1 MNRYLPFLMVCLGA
15 LLWTS
20 EGLALPDQFVQEGLL
35 TDAQNR
41 PLNGQKSMR
50 VRLYGSPMGN
60 DVLFEETHPAVA
72 VINGYYAL
80 LIGGEAPLPDGV
92 FERDTLFFGLAVD
105 GARELSPRTAIL
117 PVPAAIGLKQR

>member
-1 MNRYLPFLMVCLGA
+1 MNRYLRFLMVCLGA
-15 LLWTS
+15 LLWAS
-20 EGLALPDQFVQEGLL
+20 EGLALPEQFVQEGLL

-80 LIGGEAPLPDGV
+80 LIGARHPCLMV
-92 FERDTLFFGLAVD
+92 FLSATLSSLDWRLTGQKAFAEDRLFCLC
-105 GARELSPRTAIL
+105 L
-117 PVPAAIGLKQR
+117 QR